1 MTGKRKGVASKLC
14 EESKLLLSVYCIWHC
29 LALACKDANDDVAYI
44 KMVEKVLVQ
53 LWSLFHNSPKKT
65 AYAKV
70 VVSYNQISLSMQGC
84 KKIGKS
90 FKKAHRTIWISMEK
104 DIGNVYNYFVPLTP
118 TLCLLNEDGD
128 SVATGLLQHIGNI
141 KFLSAVYLLHQV
153 LTPPAHLSKVFQ
165 AGSVSFAAIGYILGV
180 LKS

>member
-1 MTGKRKGVASKLC
+1 
-14 EESKLLLSVYCIWHC
+14 
-29 LALACKDANDDVAYI
+29 
-44 KMVEKVLVQ
+44 MVEKVLVQ

-65 AYAKV
+65 AYAKA

-90 FKKAHRTIWISMEK
+90 FKKARRTIWISMEK
-104 DIGNVYNYFVPLTP
+104 AIGNVYNYFVPLTP

-128 SVATGLLQHIGNI
+128 SVAIGLLQHIGNI

-153 LTPPAHLSKVFQ
+153 LPPPAHLSKVFQ
-165 AGSVSFAAIGYILGV
+165 AGSVSFAAIGYIL
-180 LKS
+180 

>member
-1 MTGKRKGVASKLC
+1 
-14 EESKLLLSVYCIWHC
+14 
-29 LALACKDANDDVAYI
+29 
-44 KMVEKVLVQ
+44 MVEKVLVQ